1 MKLVFMGTPEFAASS
16 LRALVKQQ
24 KHEILAVVTQPD
36 RPKGRGHKLMMSAV
50 KEYAL
55 AVKLPVLQPE
65 RVKDPAFM
73 EEMKRLSPDLI
84 VVAAFG
90 QFLPK
95 ALLDLPP
102 FGCINVH
109 ASLLPAYRGA
119 APIHYAILK
128 GEKKAGVTIMQ
139 MDTGMDTGAMLEK
152 VSVPIGPEMTQGELH
167 DELKEKGAAL
177 LLQTIDDLSAG
188 TVTAEP
194 QEETKA
200 TYASLITRDM
210 EHLDWTLSA
219 DALHNQIR
227 AFNPWPGTYTIL
239 PDGKRLK
246 VWKSHVLPGSAEQAQ
261 PGQILE
267 ADSKGFHIA
276 CGTGVLA
283 VLECQP
289 EGKRAMAAQ
298 SFVNGQQIAVGE
310 ILS

>member
-1 MKLVFMGTPEFAASS
+1 MGTPEFAASS

-55 AVKLPVLQPE
+55 AVNLPVLQPE

-90 QFLPK
+90 QFL
-95 ALLDLPP
+95 AQRLYWTCRLLAASMSMLPCCRP
-102 FGCINVH
+102 T
-109 ASLLPAYRGA
+109 A
-119 APIHYAILK
+119 APHLFICNLK
-128 GEKKAGVTIMQ
+128 GREKAGVTIMQ

-194 QEETKA
+194 K
-200 TYASLITRDM
+200 
-210 EHLDWTLSA
+210 
-219 DALHNQIR
+219 
-227 AFNPWPGTYTIL
+227 
-239 PDGKRLK
+239 KRPK
-246 VWKSHVLPGSAEQAQ
+246 QRTH
-261 PGQILE
+261 
-267 ADSKGFHIA
+267 
-276 CGTGVLA
+276 
-283 VLECQP
+283 
-289 EGKRAMAAQ
+289 R
-298 SFVNGQQIAVGE
+298 
-310 ILS
+310 